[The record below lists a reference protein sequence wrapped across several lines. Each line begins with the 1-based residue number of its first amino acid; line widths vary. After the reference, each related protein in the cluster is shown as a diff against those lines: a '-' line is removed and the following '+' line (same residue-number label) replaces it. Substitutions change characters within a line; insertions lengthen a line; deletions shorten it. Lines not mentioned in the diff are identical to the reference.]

1 MCSILKD
8 KKVLVTGGSR
18 GIGRAVA
25 LEAAENGADVAIIY
39 SGNVKKAE
47 ETAEEIRKR
56 GRKAWIYKC
65 DVAEWKEVSDTVK
78 KIADDMGGI
87 DVVVNNAGITRD
99 RMLLMMKE
107 EDFDSVISVNLKGAF
122 NMTRHAAKI
131 MVKNRKGSI
140 VNISSVSGLMGNP
153 GQINYASAKAG
164 LVGMTKTSAK
174 ELARAGIRCN
184 AIAPGF
190 VATDM
195 TEEMS
200 SEAKETMSGMIPLGR
215 AADPSEIAKA
225 AVFLASDQASYITG
239 EILKV
244 DGGMYI

>member
-122 NMTRHAAKI
+122 NVTRHAAKI

>member
-56 GRKAWIYKC
+56 GRKAWTYKC

-122 NMTRHAAKI
+122 NVTRHAAKI